1 MSPIRSGFVHG
12 LVAVVV
18 ALLADLRSLYINPPA
33 LPDWILTTL
42 ETFRTELA
50 FAAFLFLGLLAALR
64 ARPTHFDEGASYRQ
78 LLVRDGALAATI
90 VAFMVGGA
98 LLLTTLLNATVFAGD
113 VRDYARDAAPSIT
126 AYNEKVAQRLD
137 DPPVVP
143 PAREFEERL
152 QPPVVRD
159 LGQSIFNF
167 VLRALLIGTLG
178 AAVGAIRGLGRPP
191 DLQKSG
197 ISPDEEPDSPL
208 PGGR

>member
-1 MSPIRSGFVHG
+1 M
-12 LVAVVV
+12 VAVVV
-18 ALLADLRSLYINPPA
+18 ALLADLRSLYIDPLA

-64 ARPTHFDEGASYRQ
+64 ARPTHLDEGVSYRQ
-78 LLVRDGALAATI
+78 LLVRDAALAATI
-90 VAFMVGGA
+90 VAVMVGGA
-98 LLLTTLLNATVFAGD
+98 LLLVTFLNATVFAGD

-126 AYNEKVAQRLD
+126 AYNEKVAERLD
-137 DPPVVP
+137 DPPEVP

-152 QPPVVRD
+152 QPPAPRD

-167 VLRALLIGTLG
+167 VLRGLLIGTLG

-191 DLQKSG
+191 DLEKSG
-197 ISPDEEPDSPL
+197 ASSDEEPDPSL